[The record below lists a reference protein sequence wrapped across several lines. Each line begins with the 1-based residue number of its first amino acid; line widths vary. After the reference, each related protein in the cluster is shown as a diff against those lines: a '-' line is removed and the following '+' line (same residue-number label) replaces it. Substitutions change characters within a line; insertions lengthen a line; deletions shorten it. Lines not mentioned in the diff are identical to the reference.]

1 MVDFLYYL
9 GSIYT
14 MGWVP
19 RPFGATRGEIQ
30 TFWFSGFGQSLNP
43 EKTPRSQL
51 SASWGPKPTHIPPN
65 PDPNPAFCSGHP
77 SFPHFR
83 PSRPLFPPPP
93 SRSPEIWP
101 PPSVPPPTIKGPP
114 SRKGSHG
121 ATVWSHGVEPPIPP
135 AGWAPLRGSA
145 EGTRYTGWNTDC
157 WNQLVSSGPP
167 QILES

>member
-1 MVDFLYYL
+1 
-9 GSIYT
+9 

-19 RPFGATRGEIQ
+19 RPFRATRGEIQ

-101 PPSVPPPTIKGPP
+101 LPSVPPPTIKGPP

-121 ATVWSHGVEPPIPP
+121 ARCG
-135 AGWAPLRGSA
+135 AARSA
-145 EGTRYTGWNTDC
+145 NYTGCMQCEICPGEAATQAPSAQRRLRRNKSAAIAA
-157 WNQLVSSGPP
+157 SSPKG
-167 QILES
+167 E